1 VLSAVTLPYLTNMEY
16 VKNAV
21 ITIKIN
27 TTMGKK
33 YFDIPNYDS
42 LYKIDEFGN
51 IISYMSKTPI
61 KLKPSIN
68 RKGYLRVWLYK
79 DQKRKEFKIH
89 TLVAMTF
96 KNFIPNGMKDLIH
109 HLDENKLNNH
119 KDNLEITTNRKNVSH
134 SIKNTER
141 SSKFIGVSWNKFA
154 KKWSAKIRVNG
165 KYKHIGYFKSEF
177 EASFAYRKELSLIT
191 N

>member
-1 VLSAVTLPYLTNMEY
+1 MTTGY
-16 VKNAV
+16 VKSVN
-21 ITIKIN
+21 N
-27 TTMGKK
+27 TTKIKTTMENK

-42 LYKIDEFGN
+42 FYKIDEYGN
-51 IISYMSKTPI
+51 IISYMSKAPI
-61 KLKPSIN
+61 KLKPSLN

-79 DQKRKEFKIH
+79 NQKRKEFKIH
-89 TLVAMTF
+89 TLIAMTF
-96 KNFIPNGMKDLIH
+96 YGFIPCGMKDLIH

-119 KDNLEITTNRKNVSH
+119 KSNLEITSNRKNVSH
-134 SIKNTER
+134 SIKNKER

-177 EASFAYRKELSLIT
+177 EASFAYRKELLLIT